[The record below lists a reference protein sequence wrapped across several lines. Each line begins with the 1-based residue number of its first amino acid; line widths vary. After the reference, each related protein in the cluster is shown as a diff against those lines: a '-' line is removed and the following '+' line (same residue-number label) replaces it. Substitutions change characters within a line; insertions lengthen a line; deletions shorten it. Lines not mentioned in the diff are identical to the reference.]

1 MKGLEKEKAEKKR
14 LLEEKQIKLERQNTG
29 HDSIKNTPSE
39 KKIEKRLKTI
49 AIKGG
54 IKIMAFFR

>member
-54 IKIMAFFR
+54 IK